1 LTLKPLTLFGVIDME
16 NLIRDFIY
24 VAFAVCVVYTIAYFM
39 GKDVTDIVGWVA
51 LGIAASASRG

>member
-1 LTLKPLTLFGVIDME
+1 ME

-51 LGIAASASRG
+51 LGIAATPSKG